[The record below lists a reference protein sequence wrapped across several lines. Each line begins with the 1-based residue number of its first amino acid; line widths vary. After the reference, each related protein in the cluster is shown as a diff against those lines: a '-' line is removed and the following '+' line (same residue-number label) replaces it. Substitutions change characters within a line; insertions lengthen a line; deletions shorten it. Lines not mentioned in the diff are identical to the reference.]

1 LSTHFRKLAI
11 KEIRKETA
19 NCVSILFHVPEAWKN
34 DFEFQ
39 PGQNLII
46 RYMADGEEVRRSYSI
61 CSSPHENELRV
72 AVKKI
77 EAGRFSSFANMHLK
91 SGDELEVLPPSGRFS
106 PRLSAEHQKNYIA
119 FAAGSGITPIISI
132 IKATLAIEPLSR
144 YTLVYGNQ
152 TRGSI
157 IFKEELDALKNKYLN
172 RFTLF
177 HVLSRERTDSPLN
190 EGRINEEKLA
200 ALSSIIPIFSMD
212 EHFLCGPE
220 QMIFAVSSF
229 LQSRGVPQKRIHFEL
244 FTTRA
249 EQQKT
254 AHPGNKPDTG
264 PAAKSLVTVKSD
276 GISFQFELAYDAASI
291 LDAAIATGADLPFAC
306 KGGVCSTCR
315 AKLLEGKV
323 HMEVN
328 YALEEDELEAGFIL
342 TCQSHPRSEH
352 VVVDY
357 DAK

>member
-1 LSTHFRKLAI
+1 MR
-11 KEIRKETA
+11 RETA
-19 NCVSILFHVPEAWKN
+19 NCVSILFHVPEEWKN

-61 CSSPHENELRV
+61 CSSPLENELRV

-77 EAGRFSSFANMHLK
+77 EAGRFSSFANLHLK

-106 PRLSAEHQKNYIA
+106 PRLSPQNKKSYMA

-132 IKATLAIEPLSR
+132 IKATLASEPLSR

-177 HVLSRERTDSPLN
+177 HVLSRERTDSPVN
-190 EGRINEEKLA
+190 EGRINEEKIT
-200 ALSSIIPIFSMD
+200 ALSSIIPIFNMD
-212 EHFLCGPE
+212 EYFICGPE
-220 QMIFAVSSF
+220 NMIFTVSAF
-229 LQSRGVPQKRIHFEL
+229 LQSKGVSKNKIHFEL
-244 FTTRA
+244 FTTKG
-249 EQQKT
+249 EQQSTGDPGEKT
-254 AHPGNKPDTG
+254 ETDTG
-264 PAAKSLVTVKSD
+264 GKSLVTVKSD
-276 GISFQFELAYDAASI
+276 GIAFQFELDYHAASI

-323 HMEVN
+323 DMQVN

-342 TCQSHPRSEH
+342 TCQSHPRSET

>member
-1 LSTHFRKLAI
+1 MSTHFRKLVI
-11 KEIRKETA
+11 KEVRKETA
-19 NCVSILFHVPEAWKN
+19 NCVSILFHVPEEWKN

-46 RYMADGEEVRRSYSI
+46 RYVIDGEEIRRSYSI

-72 AVKKI
+72 AVKKV
-77 EAGRFSSFANMHLK
+77 EAGKFSSFANLHLK
-91 SGDELEVLPPSGRFS
+91 SGDELDVLPPSGRFS
-106 PRLSAEHQKNYIA
+106 PRLSPEHQKHYMA

-177 HVLSRERTDSPLN
+177 HVLSREGTDSPLN
-190 EGRINEEKLA
+190 EGRINEEKII
-200 ALSSIIPIFSMD
+200 ALSSVIPIFNMD
-212 EHFLCGPE
+212 EYFLCGPE
-220 QMIFAVSSF
+220 QMIFTVSSF
-229 LQSRGVPQKRIHFEL
+229 LQSKGVPQKAIHFEL
-244 FTTRA
+244 FTTKS
-249 EQQKT
+249 EQQKIT
-254 AHPGNKPDTG
+254 SSGNEANEDVR
-264 PAAKSLVTVKSD
+264 AKSLVTVKSD
-276 GISFQFELAYDAASI
+276 GVSFQFELGYDAASI

-315 AKLLEGKV
+315 AKLIEGKV
-323 HMEVN
+323 DMHVN
-328 YALEEDELEAGFIL
+328 YALEQDELDAGFIL
-342 TCQSHPRSEH
+342 TCQSHPRSDQ